1 MKNGFKKSFLI
12 DEYNIKG
19 ILKFNPETYFLMED
33 RIVFSTEF
41 NTMIC
46 AISPMGKYPNFTNVI
61 NRSTEKASKIVMPDE
76 LKELVF
82 IAQQI
87 PGKDVDS
94 KIQLT
99 IGKNKLALAYNT
111 INGWFRKN
119 LRIDYDATPFNIN
132 ININTLAT
140 GLSDLGQEIFIS
152 EEGTGSMK
160 LGDFTIIFPIEIL

>member
-1 MKNGFKKSFLI
+1 
-12 DEYNIKG
+12 
-19 ILKFNPETYFLMED
+19 
-33 RIVFSTEF
+33 
-41 NTMIC
+41 
-46 AISPMGKYPNFTNVI
+46 MGKYPDFSNVI
-61 NRSTEKASKIVMPDE
+61 NKSTEKASKLVMPDE
-76 LKELVF
+76 LKELIF

-119 LRIDYDATPFNIN
+119 LRIDYDAAPFNIN

-140 GLSDLGQEIFIS
+140 GLSDLGQEILIS
-152 EEGTGSMK
+152 EEGTGSMQ
-160 LGDFTIIFPIEIL
+160 LGDFTIIFPIEII